1 MPTITGFR
9 TVDVRFPTSKG
20 LHGSDAMNQDPDYSA
35 AYLILETDD
44 PGLSGH
50 SLVFTIGRGNDLQSM
65 AIELLAKA
73 VVGADIDELSHSM
86 GDFAR
91 SLVRDSQM
99 RWLGP
104 EKGLI
109 HMAAGAVIN
118 AAWDLV
124 SKRQGKPLWKTLADM
139 SPEELVDLVDFRYL
153 TDVLT
158 REEALEILKHA
169 ALTKAKNEEVML
181 TNGLPAYTTT
191 PGWLG
196 YSDEEMVRLSLEAV
210 DQGFSMIKL
219 KCGVCLEDDIRR
231 LRLTRKIVGPKI
243 KVAVDANQVW
253 DVPEAIRWLKA
264 LGDVDLHWVEEPTSP
279 DDILGHAAIARA
291 ISPIRVATG
300 EHVANR
306 IQFKQMMQAGALSFV
321 QIDATRVAGVNEN
334 VAILLLAAKFGLP
347 VCPHAGG
354 VGLCEMVQHLAMF
367 DAVAVGGVQPDRIVE
382 YVDHLHEHFVVP
394 TRILRGCYMP
404 PTEPGGGAEML
415 EESIAQY
422 SFPSGPIWKTR

>member
-9 TVDVRFPTSKG
+9 TFDVRFPTSEG

-35 AYLILETDD
+35 AYLVLETDD
-44 PGLSGH
+44 PSLSGH
-50 SLVFTIGRGNDLQSM
+50 SLVFTIGRGNDLQCK
-65 AIELLAKA
+65 AIELLAQA
-73 VVGADIDELSHSM
+73 AVGAEIDQLSHSM

-91 SLVRDSQM
+91 ALVRDSQM

-118 AAWDLV
+118 AAWDAI

-139 SPEELVDLVDFRYL
+139 SPEELVELVDFRYL
-153 TDVLT
+153 TDALT
-158 REEALEILKHA
+158 RAEALEILEGA
-169 ALTKAKNEEVML
+169 AQFKSQNEQALLTH
-181 TNGLPAYTTT
+181 GLPAYTTT

-196 YSDEEMVRLSLEAV
+196 YSDEMMIRLSKEAV
-210 DQGFSMIKL
+210 RQGFTMIKL
-219 KCGVCLEDDIRR
+219 KCGVSLEDDIRR
-231 LRLTRKIVGPKI
+231 LRTVRNVVGPKI
-243 KVAVDANQVW
+243 KIAVDANQVW
-253 DVPEAIRWLKA
+253 DVPEAIEWLKA

-279 DDILGHAAIARA
+279 DDILGHATIARA
-291 ISPIRVATG
+291 ISPVRIASG

-306 IQFKQMMQAGALSFV
+306 IQFKQMMQAGAISFV

-334 VAILLLAAKFGLP
+334 IAILLLAAKFGLP

-367 DAVAVGGVQPDRIVE
+367 DAVAVGGVKPDRIVE

-394 TRILRGCYMP
+394 TTIKDGCYLP
-404 PTEPGGGAEML
+404 PMAAGAGAEML
-415 EESIAQY
+415 RDSITQY
-422 SFPSGPIWKTR
+422 TFPSGPVWKTR

>member
-9 TVDVRFPTSKG
+9 TFDVRFPTSTG

-35 AYLILETDD
+35 AYLVLETDD
-44 PGLSGH
+44 PNLSGH
-50 SLVFTIGRGNDLQSM
+50 SLVFTIGRGNDLQCK
-65 AIELLAKA
+65 AIELLAQA
-73 VVGADIDELSHSM
+73 AVGAEIDQLSHSM

-91 SLVRDSQM
+91 ELVRDSQM

-118 AAWDLV
+118 AAWDAI

-153 TDVLT
+153 TDALT
-158 REEALEILKHA
+158 RAEALEILERA
-169 ALTKAKNEEVML
+169 AQSKSQNEQALLTK
-181 TNGLPAYTTT
+181 GLPAYTTT

-196 YSDEEMVRLSLEAV
+196 YTDEMMIQLSKEAV
-210 DQGFSMIKL
+210 RQGFTMIKL
-219 KCGVCLEDDIRR
+219 KCGVSLEDDIRR
-231 LRLTRKIVGPKI
+231 LRTVRNVVGPKI
-243 KVAVDANQVW
+243 KIAVDANQVW
-253 DVPEAIRWLKA
+253 DVPEAIKWLKA
-264 LGDVDLHWVEEPTSP
+264 LGDVGLHWVEEPTSP

-291 ISPIRVATG
+291 ISPLRVASG

-306 IQFKQMMQAGALSFV
+306 IQFKQMMQAGAISFV

-334 VAILLLAAKFGLP
+334 IAILLLAAKFGLP

-367 DAVAVGGVQPDRIVE
+367 DAVAVSGAQPDRIVE

-394 TRILRGCYMP
+394 TRIQDGCYLP
-404 PTEPGGGAEML
+404 PMEGGAGAEML
-415 EESIAQY
+415 IDSITQY
-422 SFPSGPIWKTR
+422 AFPSGPVWKTR